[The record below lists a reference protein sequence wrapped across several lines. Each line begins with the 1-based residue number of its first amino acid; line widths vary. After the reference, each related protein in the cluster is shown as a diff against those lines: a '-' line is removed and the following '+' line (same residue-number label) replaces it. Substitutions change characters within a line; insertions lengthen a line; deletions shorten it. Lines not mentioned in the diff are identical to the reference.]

1 MLSSIRV
8 ALVMVALHGN
18 RTVTETGGI
27 SETYT
32 ISHRTW
38 RSQAIM
44 GLEAFSWPVFIVTE
58 GTVQATERE
67 RSHQKSG
74 PAENSESYNSNRSGM
89 ICRE

>member
-1 MLSSIRV
+1 
-8 ALVMVALHGN
+8 MVALHGN
-18 RTVTETGGI
+18 RTGTETDGI

-67 RSHQKSG
+67 REAIRNLAQLRILR
-74 PAENSESYNSNRSGM
+74 A
-89 ICRE
+89 IIATDLA